1 MRMGNLPF
9 LLLLCA
15 ALSCAFPANTRQ
27 TKEEGMQLIQVRKV
41 ELWGEVWLLLST
53 HGSLCN

>member
-1 MRMGNLPF
+1 MRVGNLPF

-41 ELWGEVWLLLST
+41 ELWGDVKLQMSI
-53 HGSLCN
+53 HSSLCN